1 MKVDRAQ
8 FDRLLRRM
16 VQSEPVKRSDVAID
30 AKKPAAILAKSKQ

>member
-1 MKVDRAQ
+1 MKVDKVQ
-8 FDRLLRRM
+8 FDALLRRM